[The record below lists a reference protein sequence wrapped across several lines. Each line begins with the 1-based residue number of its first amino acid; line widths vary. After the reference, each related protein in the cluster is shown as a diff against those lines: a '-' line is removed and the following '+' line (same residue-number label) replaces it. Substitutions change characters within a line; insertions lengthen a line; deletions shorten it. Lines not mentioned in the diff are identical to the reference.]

1 MDEADLGESAG
12 PGKDPKEVEVEL
24 LGRAWNAEAS
34 GVSDSGRIT
43 DTGHVCRKLNDVRRP
58 GAPIRA

>member
-1 MDEADLGESAG
+1 MAVVCPRRITEGEADLGESAG
-12 PGKDPKEVEVEL
+12 PGKDPKEVEL

-43 DTGHVCRKLNDVRRP
+43 DTGHDSRKLNDVR
-58 GAPIRA
+58 